1 MGGVS
6 NGDDF
11 LSPCSE
17 LPPLGRRHV
26 EDDHGNSP
34 SGCPS
39 ERATSHGTACLG
51 REGPLAWFWGEGR
64 GGLGSRVASF
74 IYRRRPPST
83 TSLGSLLLRATSGST
98 TIPFLAPLPAQGPL
112 PEEPNPRLERSTV
125 RVIPIAHHVVQ
136 CS

>member
-1 MGGVS
+1 M
-6 NGDDF
+6 
-11 LSPCSE
+11 PK
-17 LPPLGRRHV
+17 
-26 EDDHGNSP
+26 
-34 SGCPS
+34 
-39 ERATSHGTACLG
+39 
-51 REGPLAWFWGEGR
+51 REGDLARHSMSGSGGTLGLVLGGGEG

-125 RVIPIAHHVVQ
+125 RVIPVAHHVVQ